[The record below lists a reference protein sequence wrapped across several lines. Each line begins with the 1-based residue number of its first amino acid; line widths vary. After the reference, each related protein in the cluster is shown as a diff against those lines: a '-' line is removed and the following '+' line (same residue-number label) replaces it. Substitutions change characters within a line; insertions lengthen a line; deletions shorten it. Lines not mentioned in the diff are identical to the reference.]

1 MIYIFLKA
9 FTFLFISSSVFM
21 FTINTLDFLMSKLPA
36 IATTGM
42 YNVLYYYSKCTIMAG
57 QCKEKYIQ
65 CRINHPLLNQLH
77 IFLFKKPI
85 GKNGHVTI
93 NFPTKDVKCR
103 MNVVHN
109 ENTPAINDYELS
121 DIRFI
126 SVEFTCGKHSFH
138 ISLIDEM
145 FNYYIVGNKF
155 DKDFFIHLVK
165 DKGKIFF
172 IHHVKDGVE
181 VKHLDNNQ
189 CSLQIIDHEANIINI
204 NFSEKGESILLEKNG
219 YKIVENN

>member
-42 YNVLYYYSKCTIMAG
+42 YNALYYYSKCTIMAG

-77 IFLFKKPI
+77 IFLFKTPTLKEEHI
-85 GKNGHVTI
+85 TI
-93 NFPTKDVKCR
+93 IFPTNYVKCR
-103 MNVVHN
+103 MNVICN
-109 ENTPAINDYELS
+109 QTPTRPKINDYELS
-121 DIRFI
+121 NIRFI

-155 DKDFFIHLVK
+155 DKDFFIHL
-165 DKGKIFF
+165 
-172 IHHVKDGVE
+172 VKDGVE

-219 YKIVENN
+219 YKIININ

>member
-1 MIYIFLKA
+1 
-9 FTFLFISSSVFM
+9 M

-77 IFLFKKPI
+77 IFLFKTPTLKEEHI
-85 GKNGHVTI
+85 TI
-93 NFPTKDVKCR
+93 IFPTNDVKCR

-138 ISLIDEM
+138 ISLIDDM

-155 DKDFFIHLVK
+155 DKD
-165 DKGKIFF
+165 FF

-219 YKIVENN
+219 YKIVENNN